1 MIDIHNISYT
11 YPNMPNP
18 TLREIDLHIDDG
30 EFVLLLGASGS
41 GKSTLIQ
48 CLNGLVP
55 KVAGGN
61 LEGEIVIGGKDLR
74 NYKVHQLALDVGIVF
89 QNPDTQLFALTV
101 EKDVAFGPENLGMP
115 KDEIMRRM
123 DRSIAIV
130 GMERMRD
137 RFIFTLSGGEK
148 QRVAIA
154 GTLAMEPSVMVLD
167 EPTSDLDP
175 AGTGEVLSIVRR
187 LNQEKDMTIIL
198 IEHKIDEVVHLADRV
213 VVMDRGRIIMDDTP
227 DKVFS
232 SGHEQ
237 LKRIGIALPQLS
249 EIAHILKS
257 KRGSDDCSG
266 DLPVYSQ
273 YGAVFAGL
281 CEIFRDLP
289 SYQKPSA
296 SATLPTSPTA
306 VTTTPSITATTATA
320 TTATVTTPPSPPAVP
335 APKPKIEIRNLRH
348 TFDDGT
354 IGLDDI
360 NLVVPAGD
368 FVAFIGHNGSGKTTL
383 ASHLIGLLRPEKGTI
398 SIDGVDISGMPVATL
413 AQKVGYL
420 FQNPDNQIF
429 TDSVIQE
436 LGFGL
441 KNIKLRNDVIE
452 ERVERAIAM
461 MELSEF
467 RNRHPHSLSRGQRQ
481 RLAVA
486 SILAME
492 PDVIVLDEPTTGQDW
507 GHVNRFLGQIRH
519 LNELGKT
526 IILITHDMNLVA
538 GYARRTVVMDQG
550 RIVLDGDTRYVFS
563 KPEILEKTGVA
574 LPVVT
579 RLSHDL
585 KKEGLNVPT
594 LLTVPELGEVLSD
607 GWES

>member
-1 MIDIHNISYT
+1 MIEIRNLNYT
-11 YPNMPNP
+11 YPNMTEPA
-18 TLREIDLHIDDG
+18 LRDINLHVDDG

-61 LEGEIVIGGKDLR
+61 LEGEIIVNGKNLR
-74 NYKVHQLALDVGIVF
+74 DYKVHQMASDVGIIF
-89 QNPDTQLFALTV
+89 QNPDTQLFSLTV

-115 KDEIMRRM
+115 KEEILSRM
-123 DRSIAIV
+123 DQAMRIV
-130 GMERMRD
+130 GMENMRD

-175 AGTGEVLSIVRR
+175 MGTSEVLSLVRR

-198 IEHKIDEVVHLADRV
+198 IEHKIDDVVHLADRV
-213 VVMDRGRIIMDDTP
+213 VVMDQGRVIMDGAP
-227 DKVFS
+227 DEIFNR
-232 SGHEQ
+232 GHDQ
-237 LKRIGIALPQLS
+237 LKEIGIALPQLS
-249 EIAHILKS
+249 EIAHAIKN
-257 KRGSDDCSG
+257 GSG
-266 DLPVYSQ
+266 DLEDGSPTYLS
-273 YGAVFAGL
+273 YDTILSRLCDLLRDRPAG
-281 CEIFRDLP
+281 IARFRT
-289 SYQKPSA
+289 A
-296 SATLPTSPTA
+296 HTLP
-306 VTTTPSITATTATA
+306 ATTAHT
-320 TTATVTTPPSPPAVP
+320 
-335 APKPKIEIRNLRH
+335 APKPKIEIKNLRH
-348 TFDDGT
+348 TFEDGT
-354 IGLDDI
+354 VGLDGI
-360 NLVVPAGD
+360 NLVIPEGD
-368 FVAFIGHNGSGKTTL
+368 FVALIGHNGAGKTTL

-398 SIDGVDISGMPVATL
+398 TIDGVDVSGMRVAAL
-413 AQKVGYL
+413 ARKVGYL

-429 TDSVIQE
+429 TDSVVQE

-441 KNIKLRNDVIE
+441 ENIKLRDDVIV
-452 ERVERAIAM
+452 ERVEAAIAM

-467 RNRHPHSLSRGQRQ
+467 RGRHPHSLSRGQRQ

-492 PDVIVLDEPTTGQDW
+492 PDIIVLDEPTTGQDW
-507 GHVNRFLGQIRH
+507 GHVNKFLRRIRH

-538 GYARRTVVMDQG
+538 GYARRTVVMDKG

-563 KPEILEKTGVA
+563 KQKILKKTGIT
-574 LPVVT
+574 LPIIT
-579 RLSHDL
+579 RLSPDL
-585 KKEGLNVPT
+585 RRVGMDIPP
-594 LLTVPELGEVLSD
+594 LLTVQELSEMVN
-607 GWES
+607 